1 MTRSGTLPDLAG
13 IAVGLGDCDRGCGRS
28 EPTGGRMTQ
37 RLNLVTLGV
46 TDLGRGRRFYG
57 ALNARMAASG

>member
-1 MTRSGTLPDLAG
+1 
-13 IAVGLGDCDRGCGRS
+13 
-28 EPTGGRMTQ
+28 MTQ